1 MGTNLKYTIALF
13 VNTGLSIFFIV
24 LLLASFFTIPEVN
37 APVITVAVLIM
48 VPFSINLFFNRM
60 VYSLAKANKE
70 NRLMPEWIISYRN
83 FILILKLI
91 AVVII
96 ALMLFTA
103 AFTFYSDVQTV
114 AKPQRVIY
122 TVLLC
127 LMLFTSVTDIMN
139 IIYYQKVKKLNK
151 AAINNIIESIGAQD
165 QSNF

>member
-1 MGTNLKYTIALF
+1 
-13 VNTGLSIFFIV
+13 
-24 LLLASFFTIPEVN
+24 
-37 APVITVAVLIM
+37 
-48 VPFSINLFFNRM
+48 M